1 MRVSAPGPVQAANL
15 RRTERRPGVG
25 GFASLLSSDEAVAN
39 GGVAPAQATTSVG
52 AILALQQSDDA
63 TSAPKRAIQ
72 RATDL
77 LSELEEIRRSLILG
91 ALPAPRLQAIAARL
105 AKKESAILDPVLQQI
120 LQDIELRVAVEL
132 AKLGRY
138 AA

>member
-1 MRVSAPGPVQAANL
+1 MRVSAPGPVQSSNV

-25 GFASLLSSDEAVAN
+25 GFSSLISSDEAASTS
-39 GGVAPAQATTSVG
+39 GTMPTQGTTSVG

-63 TSAPKRAIQ
+63 TSAPRRALQ
-72 RATDL
+72 RASDL

-91 ALPAPRLQAIAARL
+91 ALPAPRLQAIATRL
-105 AKKESAILDPVLQQI
+105 ANKDSAVLDPVLQQI